1 LKDKKT
7 MKTRKQLL
15 EELHDS
21 VRYEI
26 LQREVAIKL
35 HEGEPDSQVIDG
47 FMQKSPLGMERP
59 ITKKDLVER
68 YTKEIAERQKTLTAI
83 EELLKQEGGE
93 SV

>member
-1 LKDKKT
+1 
-7 MKTRKQLL
+7 MVKTRKQLM

-21 VRYEI
+21 VCYEM
-26 LQREVAIKL
+26 LQREVALKL
-35 HEGEPDSQVIDG
+35 HEGEPDSYVIDG
-47 FMQKSPLGMERP
+47 FVHKSPLGGERP

-93 SV
+93 NP

>member
-1 LKDKKT
+1 
-7 MKTRKQLL
+7 MIKTRKQLL

-21 VRYEI
+21 VRYEM

-35 HEGEPDSQVIDG
+35 HEDEPDDKIIDG
-47 FMQKSPLGMERP
+47 FMQRSALGPERP

-83 EELLKQEGGE
+83 EALLKEEGGE
-93 SV
+93 NP